1 MNKLFKKVIFLWLLT
16 GIVLFSAEVAQYKMN
31 DVPAWNGTA
40 GEVKDSVG
48 TNNGTAMN
56 GLFNTGG
63 IGRFDG
69 IDDYIELANELS
81 VLRGTGS
88 LSAWIKTTQT
98 GDNTMWRAPG
108 ITGIEEAGGGDD
120 VFWGWIDA
128 TGHIGMTY
136 ANEAATK
143 STTAVNDDVWHH
155 VVFTRD
161 SNSGEVVVY
170 VDGSE
175 EARTTRAAGS
185 VTTNNTFTSI
195 GRIED
200 TGGTPEYLQGS
211 LDNVQIFNTVLTPVE
226 VQNIF
231 DNYKD
236 TDGDTVYDDND
247 LDDDNDGILDTAE
260 VPQPTAGFDA
270 YWPLDNS
277 FDDVSGNGHNLQN
290 GTASFSTDSVVGSQS
305 ASFNG
310 TSDYLQYSDGSFLND
325 QITYFTYTIWVKPTS
340 FSGIQTLLDEGGKVN
355 GLAIRLNGT
364 ELECTVTEGTAPQA
378 TDSFTFPS
386 DSKWHHIAVTY
397 DNGDVT
403 LYLDGSPTTTLFTGF
418 GALAAHSGAHGFGR
432 TNGRDAYNDGLNT
445 HYYSGLMDDIYH
457 YPIILTPAQINA
469 LANSEYDHDG
479 DGLDNSFD
487 LDSDDDSIP
496 DNIEAQSTLGYIS
509 PSGSNAGITDAN
521 NNGLDDNYES
531 SQGGT
536 DLTPPDTDN
545 DGISDYLDND
555 SDNDRVSDCLEGMPN
570 STAGKKCPVVLT
582 DTHLSGLVDWM
593 SGSPTVPYEKVNGI
607 INTPATDLFDFD
619 TNTQEVSYREA
630 SICGNLTWE
639 LTANQWKTIAAPC
652 VISGD
657 IDGIFTTTLGTKCTT
672 NDVNEVCDWAIY
684 KQSDFS
690 GNRNNGYTIVALSE
704 SMNPSTGY
712 WIITGQDKIVIIN
725 DGQYTTTEAGK
736 VQATNHHP
744 ATSPDFNEVYR
755 TGTTVADA
763 TVHKFLLGHPFSGQL
778 ILKDLFVTGD
788 AGSNYY
794 PMTDNTNIG
803 SFMYTTV
810 YVYDHTGTDTANY
823 VAKTPGTPGF
833 DGFIEN
839 GIGFWL
845 GGKADSNATLG
856 ADFPY
861 YIP

>member
-1 MNKLFKKVIFLWLLT
+1 MLLLT
-16 GIVLFSAEVAQYKMN
+16 VFITATALQALTVTKTYSGPTVEIDGVGNY
-31 DVPAWNGTA
+31 GTA
-40 GEVKDSVG
+40 LPSVAFNNTDFFAGAVISKVTISIDWTKTDG
-48 TNNGTAMN
+48 TCSSP
-56 GLFNTGG
+56 NTGNAYHG
-63 IGRFDG
+63 ETSFRLDG
-69 IDDYIELANELS
+69 PLGNEIL
-81 VLRGTGS
+81 
-88 LSAWIKTTQT
+88 
-98 GDNTMWRAPG
+98 
-108 ITGIEEAGGGDD
+108 
-120 VFWGWIDA
+120 
-128 TGHIGMTY
+128 
-136 ANEAATK
+136 
-143 STTAVNDDVWHH
+143 AVNDTW
-155 VVFTRD
+155 
-161 SNSGEVVVY
+161 S
-170 VDGSE
+170 
-175 EARTTRAAGS
+175 
-185 VTTNNTFTSI
+185 
-195 GRIED
+195 
-200 TGGTPEYLQGS
+200 GGTDIGDVNTTFDQSAANIPSGTPVS
-211 LDNVQIFNTVLTPVE
+211 GIFKPNNGNLDNYIGGDPIGSWNLSAGDDANNDPLCVHAYSVSISVFHD
-226 VQNIF
+226 F
-231 DNYKD
+231 
-236 TDGDTVYDDND
+236 DGDGVDDLID
-247 LDDDNDGILDTAE
+247 LDNDNDGILDSVEKGAVLIAE
-260 VPQPTAGFDA
+260 TNSTTGNIA
-270 YWPLDNS
+270 DNS
-277 FDDVSGNGHNLQN
+277 CFDRNFTVTQSGIIQNSVTVDTKIDHTWRGDLVISLISPQGTSVDLTSDNGGSADNLYVLFDD
-290 GTASFSTDSVVGSQS
+290 TAASSVVGDSSTQP
-305 ASFNG
+305 
-310 TSDYLQYSDGSFLND
+310 
-325 QITYFTYTIWVKPTS
+325 PT
-340 FSGIQTLLDEGGKVN
+340 QTLSPEAALFT
-355 GLAIRLNGT
+355 LNG
-364 ELECTVTEGTAPQA
+364 EDFQGTWALHICDDA
-378 TDSFTFPS
+378 GSDVGTFNE
-386 DSKWHHIAVTY
+386 A
-397 DNGDVT
+397 
-403 LYLDGSPTTTLFTGF
+403 TLFIDYKGSDLDT
-418 GALAAHSGAHGFGR
+418 
-432 TNGRDAYNDGLNT
+432 
-445 HYYSGLMDDIYH
+445 
-457 YPIILTPAQINA
+457 
-469 LANSEYDHDG
+469 DG